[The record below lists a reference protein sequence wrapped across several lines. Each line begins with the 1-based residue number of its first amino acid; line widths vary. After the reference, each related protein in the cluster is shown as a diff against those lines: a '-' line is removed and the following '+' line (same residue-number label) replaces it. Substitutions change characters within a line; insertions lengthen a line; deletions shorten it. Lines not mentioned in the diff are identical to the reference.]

1 VKYQSHRDKF
11 FVLESGVC
19 DMYASYSPKA
29 NEYSAPR
36 ESLDVKPPSST
47 FGRGTR
53 GARDSRDVIHE
64 QGGGEDP
71 YMNVMTTPGLREK
84 LGKRLP
90 KRFEAGTS
98 FGEVALLYSSARTA
112 SVVTATACTL
122 WVLHRSHYSTIKRRF
137 ALTVRTLRVSGPCSG
152 GQNSGR

>member
-1 VKYQSHRDKF
+1 MSRD
-11 FVLESGVC
+11 
-19 DMYASYSPKA
+19 
-29 NEYSAPR
+29 
-36 ESLDVKPPSST
+36 SLDV
-47 FGRGTR
+47 F
-53 GARDSRDVIHE
+53 HE
-64 QGGGEDP
+64 RGGGEDP
-71 YMNVMTTPGLREK
+71 YGNVFATQGLREK

-137 ALTVRTLRVSGPCSG
+137 ALKVRTLRVSDSCSG